1 MKLKKQLDLLAKQS
15 EQNEKVAILNKKRV
29 DDIIEQRSAELANLI
44 QAKDNLIHE
53 LSALDLWLKNKAV
66 QDRNLLQ
73 FISFVPVRV
82 KFLKAK
88 ILKKDQEI
96 KTKQSELESAV
107 RRIEIF
113 ENELLKARTER
124 KKSEIGLQ
132 RIESRRILEQEV
144 KEINLAEE
152 LQNIWKKKE

>member
-29 DDIIEQRSAELANLI
+29 DDIIEQRSTELANLI
-44 QAKDNLIHE
+44 QAKDNLIRE

-66 QDRNLLQ
+66 QDRDLLQ
-73 FISFVPVRV
+73 FISFAPVRG

-88 ILKKDQEI
+88 IFKKDQEI

-113 ENELLKARTER
+113 ENELLKARMER
-124 KKSEIGLQ
+124 KKSEIGLR
-132 RIESRRILEQEV
+132 RIESRRILEQEIN
-144 KEINLAEE
+144 EINLAEE
-152 LQNIWKKKE
+152 LQGIWKKKE